1 MTDSCLK
8 NKRLLNDE
16 LNRFNFNNEVFTYE
30 ITDLIP
36 KPTSDDMSINIDDKE
51 IIYLFIKENENN
63 IELYKAIINNF
74 ITLIEYLFIAGKDE
88 NNNKINSNTKI
99 CDVVKDIKNISKEF
113 RGIFQDE
120 EVDNKIDNNKDK
132 QLEKKYQY

>member
-1 MTDSCLK
+1 
-8 NKRLLNDE
+8 
-16 LNRFNFNNEVFTYE
+16 
-30 ITDLIP
+30 
-36 KPTSDDMSINIDDKE
+36 MSINIDDKE

-99 CDVVKDIKNISKEF
+99 SDVVAMY
-113 RGIFQDE
+113 
-120 EVDNKIDNNKDK
+120 
-132 QLEKKYQY
+132 KKFI